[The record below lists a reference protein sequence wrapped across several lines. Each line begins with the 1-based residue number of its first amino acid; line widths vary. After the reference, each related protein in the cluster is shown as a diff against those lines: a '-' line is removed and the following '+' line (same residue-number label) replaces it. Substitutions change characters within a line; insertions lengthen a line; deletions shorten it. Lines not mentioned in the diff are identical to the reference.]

1 MVRMGNWVGS
11 SDRVR
16 EAMGEVVL
24 FERLGPTFFR
34 LYFRRSLR
42 VWRIYALRGVI
53 TLWLSRSRKWV
64 SIGVVLKVLR
74 SFIRF

>member
-1 MVRMGNWVGS
+1 MVRMGNWVES

-24 FERLGPTFFR
+24 FEILRPTFFR

-42 VWRIYALRGVI
+42 VWRVYESRGSI
-53 TLWLSRSRKWV
+53 TLWLSRSRM
-64 SIGVVLKVLR
+64 
-74 SFIRF
+74 